1 MVSPLTSLVEFNRRA
16 NMKKRNS
23 KPSIRKEATNP
34 EPVIPD
40 ESQKKPSTGLES
52 TELTD
57 SSLEQGLLGML
68 PGEKINEFWE
78 RRKKDSQAL
87 LHRIKARLP
96 ELGQI
101 WEEHVADQRAEE
113 DMVYRYY
120 HQSNKVYGI
129 QTDTEAIVKL
139 LQEVGHPRALNSEFL
154 AIIQAGAGKKFR
166 AEHNRRWNTHTLPQ
180 LQAFWH
186 AKYFLEQL
194 IKYGKELDTA
204 PNCLPSGWA
213 SVLYLYN
220 LR

>member
-1 MVSPLTSLVEFNRRA
+1 
-16 NMKKRNS
+16 MKKRRS
-23 KPSIRKEATNP
+23 KSSIGKDATNP
-34 EPVIPD
+34 KPVIPD
-40 ESQKKPSTGLES
+40 ESQGKPSKELVS

-78 RRKKDSQAL
+78 RRKKDFQTL
-87 LHRIKARLP
+87 LYRIKARLP
-96 ELGQI
+96 ELEQV
-101 WEEHVADQRAEE
+101 WEEHVADHWAEE

-120 HQSNKVYGI
+120 HQSYKVYGI
-129 QTDTEAIVKL
+129 QTDTEAIVNI
-139 LQEVGHPRALNSEFL
+139 LQEVGHPRPLNSEFL
-154 AIIQAGAGKKFR
+154 AIIQAGTGKKFK
-166 AEHNRRWNTHTLPQ
+166 ASHNRRWNTHTLLQ

-186 AKYFLEQL
+186 AKYFLEQM

-204 PNCLPSGWA
+204 PQCLPSGWA

>member
-1 MVSPLTSLVEFNRRA
+1 
-16 NMKKRNS
+16 MKKRRS
-23 KPSIRKEATNP
+23 KSPTRKDATNP

-40 ESQKKPSTGLES
+40 DSQEKPSTGLEP

-78 RRKKDSQAL
+78 RRKKDSQTL

-96 ELGQI
+96 ELERV
-101 WEEHVADQRAEE
+101 WEEHVADHWAEE

-120 HQSNKVYGI
+120 HQSYKVYSI
-129 QTDTEAIVKL
+129 QTDAEAIVNI
-139 LQEVGHPRALNSEFL
+139 LQEVGHPRTLNNEFL
-154 AIIQAGAGKKFR
+154 AIIQAGTGKKFR
-166 AEHNRRWNTHTLPQ
+166 ASHNRRWNTHTLPQ

-186 AKYFLEQL
+186 AKYFLEQM